1 MFTYIRTSRPLLHD
15 YLDVTHPSAQF
26 LSFFLPPSIS
36 DPVQYVSIL
45 RRLILH
51 SPADP
56 TTFPKHLRHRF
67 SVMQTTMHHNHG
79 SPQLRTGQ
87 RATSTVPS
95 PPRAQPGS
103 TKPSKKTTKIPLK
116 YRLLCHMAKTTKK
129 PQQYCHDQRA
139 KTTKKPQQYCQLGQK
154 EKTTKKPQQY
164 REYGEQE
171 GEYIEGGEGVG
182 TANLREPH
190 TYELIDDIMTFI

>member
-1 MFTYIRTSRPLLHD
+1 
-15 YLDVTHPSAQF
+15 
-26 LSFFLPPSIS
+26 
-36 DPVQYVSIL
+36 
-45 RRLILH
+45 
-51 SPADP
+51 
-56 TTFPKHLRHRF
+56 
-67 SVMQTTMHHNHG
+67 
-79 SPQLRTGQ
+79 
-87 RATSTVPS
+87 
-95 PPRAQPGS
+95 
-103 TKPSKKTTKIPLK
+103 
-116 YRLLCHMAKTTKK
+116 MAKTTKK

-182 TANLREPH
+182 TVNLREPH